1 MAETTKRTTTR
12 KKTTT
17 PTKPV
22 QTEEVVETVEVKEE
36 KQVKRKKQV
45 DLDILV
51 SCRNVTDGLLVYV
64 SKKTGLET
72 IWSEYDAEEMLTVGE
87 LLTMKASQPKFLKEP
102 WLIIDDE
109 DVAEHL
115 GLTKMY
121 EDLVEIEDLDEFFE
135 SPVSEMEQVLTK
147 LPKGLKETVSI
158 RARKKIEDETLYD
171 TRKIRLLED
180 KLKIDLSILR

>member
-1 MAETTKRTTTR
+1 MAETTKQTTAR
-12 KKTTT
+12 KRNTT
-17 PTKPV
+17 PVKPI
-22 QTEEVVETVEVKEE
+22 QTEEVTETVEIKEE
-36 KQVKRKKQV
+36 KQVKRKKQI

-51 SCRNVTDGLLVYV
+51 SCRNVTDGLLVYI

-109 DVAEHL
+109 EVAEHL

-121 EDLVEIEDLDEFFE
+121 ENTVAIEDLDNFFE
-135 SPVSEMEQVLTK
+135 LPIDEMEKVLIK
-147 LPKGLKETVSI
+147 LPKGSRETVSI